1 MAEREKMTVDS
12 GVACFLRV
20 LHYLGRSMS
29 AEDLRRS
36 YIFPTGRMEYL
47 SMVRIAR
54 ELGLEAGLL
63 EYPREDGG
71 LAIPP
76 VPAIAKMKN
85 GEYIMVSQQA
95 ADKIRGFSLN
105 DRKRWL
111 WTQAEFRR
119 FWSGKLVL
127 FSRKDLRDSEDADT
141 SIVSW
146 HNLWQLVS
154 CQWRS
159 LRIVVLLSCL
169 LQLIMLISP
178 LFMQYLI
185 DKVLVQHGVKALNLL
200 AVGMVLLCA
209 FQGWISFLRRL
220 LLNHVAEKIDMVLNA
235 RILQRVLHLPLS
247 FWLQFSA
254 GDLVNRLRELRT
266 VRQFLLGTAVSAGLN
281 IIFSVVYLVVL
292 FHYNEELTWLT
303 VAIGF
308 GMVLLNFALVPWL
321 RRKLREKY
329 ILESQKEEF
338 LLALLQGIATVKTM
352 VLECAAFKRWQEKIA
367 QQVKASY
374 DIDRV
379 HAVGINLT
387 RTMNQLLMVLIL
399 WLGVPKIMAGD
410 FTVGALVAFQLY
422 ANNVM
427 QPFVQLAMLWQD
439 WQQAK
444 ISIEYM
450 RDIAEA
456 PVEEGNGQLMDH
468 PVKGNLSLRSVS
480 YAYPDASRSSL
491 DGISMEV
498 PAGSMIG
505 IVGPSGA
512 GKTTLL
518 RLLQS
523 MIKPDD
529 GSILLDGMDIWKY
542 DLGWLR
548 RHVGF
553 IIQNG
558 MLFQGTIRDNIRLV
572 EPHASEDVVV
582 KAAKEA
588 GAHDFIMKLPRQYD
602 TLVGENGASLSGGQR
617 QKIAMARMLFAN
629 PEILI
634 FDEATSGLDPQSD
647 RYWREQLPKIKR
659 GRTCIIISH
668 RLADV
673 EACDCIYY
681 MEDGH
686 IAEAGK
692 HGELMAKKGG
702 YYQLAVFE

>member
-1 MAEREKMTVDS
+1 MAEREVMAVDS
-12 GVACFLRV
+12 GAACFLRV
-20 LHYLGRSMS
+20 LHYLGCSMS

-36 YIFPTGRMEYL
+36 YIWPTGRMEYL
-47 SMVRIAR
+47 SMMRIAR
-54 ELGLEAGLL
+54 ELGLESGLL
-63 EYPREDGG
+63 EEQREAEA

-95 ADKIRGFSLN
+95 ADKIKGFSLN
-105 DRKRWL
+105 NRKCWL
-111 WTQAEFRR
+111 WTQEEFRA

-127 FSRKDLRDSEDADT
+127 FSRKELRASEKADT

-159 LRIVVLLSCL
+159 LRMVVLLSCL
-169 LQLIMLISP
+169 LQLIMFISP

-185 DKVLVQHGVKALNLL
+185 DKVLVQHGVRALNLL
-200 AVGMVLLCA
+200 AVGMLLLCA
-209 FQGWISFLRRL
+209 FQGWMSFLRRL
-220 LLNHVAEKIDMVLNA
+220 LLNHMAEKIDMVLNA
-235 RILQRVLHLPLS
+235 RILQHVLHLPLS

-281 IIFSVVYLVVL
+281 LIFSVIYLIVL

-303 VAIGF
+303 VVIGF

-329 ILESQKEEF
+329 NWESQKEEF
-338 LLALLQGIATVKTM
+338 LLALLHGIATVKTM
-352 VLECAAFKRWQEKIA
+352 VIERAAVKHWQEKIA
-367 QQVKASY
+367 RQVKASY

-379 HAVGINLT
+379 NAIGINLT

-444 ISIEYM
+444 ISIDYM
-450 RDIAEA
+450 KDIAEA

-468 PVKGNLSLRSVS
+468 PVQGNLSLRSVS
-480 YAYPDASRSSL
+480 YAYPDSPRNSL
-491 DGISMEV
+491 EGISLEV

-523 MIKPDD
+523 VVKPDE
-529 GSILLDGMDIWKY
+529 GSILLDGMDIQKY
-542 DLGWLR
+542 DLDWLR
-548 RHVGF
+548 RHVG
-553 IIQNG
+553 IMIQNG
-558 MLFQGTIRDNIRLV
+558 VLFQGTIRDNIRLV
-572 EPHASEDVVV
+572 QPHAEEKDVVR
-582 KAAKEA
+582 AAKAA
-588 GAHDFIMKLPRQYD
+588 GAHDFIMKLPQQYD
-602 TLVGENGASLSGGQR
+602 TLVGEYGASLSGGQK
-617 QKIAMARMLFAN
+617 QKVAMARMFFAN
-629 PEILI
+629 PKILI
-634 FDEATSGLDPQSD
+634 FDEATSGLDPKSD
-647 RYWREQLPKIKR
+647 RYWRAQLPIIKQ

-673 EACDCIYY
+673 KDCDCIYY
-681 MEDGH
+681 MENGR
-686 IAEAGK
+686 IAEMGR
-692 HGELMAKKGG
+692 HEELMAKRGK
-702 YYQLAVFE
+702 YYQLSSLE

>member
-1 MAEREKMTVDS
+1 MAEREITAWDS
-12 GVACFLRV
+12 GAACFLQV
-20 LHYLGRSMS
+20 LHYLGCSMT

-36 YIFPTGRMEYL
+36 YIIPTGRMEYL

-54 ELGLEAGLL
+54 ELGLESGLL
-63 EYPREDGG
+63 EYQREDEVV
-71 LAIPP
+71 AIPP

-95 ADKIRGFSLN
+95 ADKIKGFSLH
-105 DRKRWL
+105 KQERWF
-111 WTQAEFRR
+111 WTWEEFRAC
-119 FWSGKLVL
+119 WTGKLVL
-127 FSRKDLRDSEDADT
+127 FSRKELRASEKADA

-146 HNLWQLVS
+146 HNLWQLVL

-185 DKVLVQHGVKALNLL
+185 DKVLVQHGVRALNLL
-200 AVGMVLLCA
+200 AAGMLLLCA
-209 FQGWISFLRRL
+209 FQGWMSFLRRL

-281 IIFSVVYLVVL
+281 LIFSIVYLVVL
-292 FHYNEELTWLT
+292 FHYNEALTWLT
-303 VAIGF
+303 VAIGI
-308 GMVLLNFALVPWL
+308 GMVMLNFALVPWL

-329 ILESQKEEF
+329 ILESQKQEF
-338 LLALLQGIATVKTM
+338 LLALLRGIVSVKTM
-352 VLECAAFKRWQEKIA
+352 VLERIAVNRWQEKIA
-367 QQVKASY
+367 RQVKASY

-379 HAVGINLT
+379 NAVGINLT
-387 RTMNQLLMVLIL
+387 RTLNQLLMVLIL

-427 QPFVQLAMLWQD
+427 QPLVQLAMLWQD

-444 ISIEYM
+444 ISIDYM
-450 RDIAEA
+450 KDIAEE
-456 PVEEGNGQLMDH
+456 PVEKGSGQLMDH
-468 PVKGNLSLRSVS
+468 RVDGNLSLRSIS
-480 YAYPDASRSSL
+480 YAYPDSPRSSL
-491 DGISMEV
+491 DGVSMEV

-523 MIKPDD
+523 VVKPDA
-529 GSILLDGMDIWKY
+529 GSILLDGIDIQKY
-542 DLGWLR
+542 DLAWLR
-548 RHVGF
+548 RHIGIV
-553 IIQNG
+553 IQNG
-558 MLFQGTIRDNIRLV
+558 SLFQGTIRDNIRLV
-572 EPHASEDVVV
+572 QPHAEMDDVV
-582 KAAKEA
+582 KAAQEA
-588 GAHDFIMKLPRQYD
+588 GAHDFIMKLPKQYD
-602 TLVGENGASLSGGQR
+602 TLVGEGGAALSGGQR
-617 QKIAMARMLFAN
+617 QKVAMARMLFAD

-634 FDEATSGLDPQSD
+634 FDEATSGLDPKSD
-647 RYWREQLPKIKR
+647 RYWRTQLPKIKR
-659 GRTCIIISH
+659 GRTCIVISH

-673 EACDCIYY
+673 KECDCIYY
-681 MEDGH
+681 LENGR
-686 IAEAGK
+686 IAEAGR
-692 HGELMAKKGG
+692 HEELMAQRGK
-702 YYQLAVFE
+702 YYQLSLLE